1 MGAPPQ
7 LERGASFRCRTVVTD
22 TKGATRHRPGS
33 LRIALVALSLL
44 AIQCSSCHQATM
56 VPGPVEGFDRI
67 DVLVIGDVVPDDS
80 FFGYDPALRYLPIT
94 YPSFAESAWE
104 PDQVDEWLNVGRAR
118 GSFRPAD
125 FVIELPYLKYGQ
137 PEIENR
143 LRRSVE
149 ESVKYRGASILLP
162 VPQTTLLAQFAPDET
177 RIDIPPAAEL
187 ITEEEVNEAGPRRLE
202 TQNRDV
208 LGGNLNNQFSIS
220 FHEPLSQFEIASH
233 YHDANLFLMEAP
245 HRAAEVV
252 ATVEPTGTLS
262 QNLAADTPWMVRLP
276 LSAMPSGADLS
287 ATGSVWKCASPLTG
301 VFFFPENGWIA
312 TQTLAGGNYVHV
324 DNLKTGEDH
333 RYAWD
338 LVSHIILLSAGREP
352 PDPVLAHQ
360 ARELFSE
367 YHTAYSTIYR
377 ALAFAEMVASKTQT
391 YPVWVELARMGKH
404 REMAANA
411 YLAGGMEKSI
421 WLMERVLKRGRI
433 AQDRAQQE
441 LQTSLFTVHVVEWAT
456 VGFTLLISL
465 SATLHIM
472 NKPNPRPVGST
483 HFAPLDHGE
492 RRSTEHKAAERP
504 TRPECRNTPHR
515 RAITAIALV
524 IVAAPI
530 VVLLWEPV
538 SEMASWTSISR
549 DTKPYNLID
558 EEERVYEGRLA
569 TRTEPRVHID
579 IDAGSGAAWISQNGG
594 VDDRYWPFELVIE
607 GKPALPVT
615 FEEENDLAQA
625 RLAKY
630 IGRDVEIRGKIRTV
644 TTTHG
649 GYRYTVTGA
658 RELVPGAVREAKE

>member
-1 MGAPPQ
+1 
-7 LERGASFRCRTVVTD
+7 
-22 TKGATRHRPGS
+22 
-33 LRIALVALSLL
+33 
-44 AIQCSSCHQATM
+44 M
-56 VPGPVEGFDRI
+56 VPGTVEGFDRI

-104 PDQVDEWLNVGRAR
+104 PDQVDEWLNIGRAR

-137 PEIENR
+137 PDIENR

-149 ESVKYRGASILLP
+149 DSVKYRGASILLP

-187 ITEEEVNEAGPRRLE
+187 ITEEQVNIAGPRRLE
-202 TQNRDV
+202 TQNHDP
-208 LGGNLNNQFSIS
+208 LGGNLNTHFSIS
-220 FHEPLSQFEIASH
+220 FHEPMSRFEIASH

-245 HRAAEVV
+245 HPAADIV
-252 ATVEPTGTLS
+252 ATVQPTGTLS
-262 QNLAADTPWMVRLP
+262 QILAPDTPWMVRLS
-276 LSAMPSGADLS
+276 LSAMPSGAALS

-301 VFFFPENGWIA
+301 VFFFPENGWVA
-312 TQTLAGGNYVHV
+312 TQTLTGGNYVHV

-352 PDPVLAHQ
+352 PDPVMAHR

-391 YPVWVELARMGKH
+391 YPVWVELARMGKQ
-404 REMAANA
+404 REMAAQA

-421 WLMERVLKRGRI
+421 WLMERVLKRGRA
-433 AQDRAQQE
+433 AQERAQQE
-441 LQTSLFTVHVVEWAT
+441 LRTSLFTVHVVEWAT

-472 NKPNPRPVGST
+472 SKPKPRPVGST
-483 HFAPLDHGE
+483 HFAPLRHGE
-492 RRSTEHKAAERP
+492 RRITEHRAAKRP
-504 TRPECRNTPHR
+504 TRPDGRNIPHG
-515 RAITAIALV
+515 RAIMVIALV
-524 IVAAPI
+524 IVAAPL
-530 VVLLWEPV
+530 VVLLWGPV
-538 SEMASWTSISR
+538 TEMASWTSISR
-549 DTKPYNLID
+549 DTKAYNLID

-569 TRTEPRVHID
+569 TRAEPRVHIEVD
-579 IDAGSGAAWISQNGG
+579 TESGAAWISRNSG
-594 VDDRYWPFELVIE
+594 VDERYWPFQLVIE
-607 GKPALPVT
+607 GKPTLPVI
-615 FEEENDLAQA
+615 FEEEDDLAQT
-625 RLAKY
+625 RLARY
-630 IGRDVEIRGKIRTV
+630 IGRVVEIRGKIRTV
-644 TTTHG
+644 TTTHR
-649 GYRYTVTGA
+649 GYRYAVTGA
-658 RELVPGAVREAKE
+658 RELVPGAVREANE